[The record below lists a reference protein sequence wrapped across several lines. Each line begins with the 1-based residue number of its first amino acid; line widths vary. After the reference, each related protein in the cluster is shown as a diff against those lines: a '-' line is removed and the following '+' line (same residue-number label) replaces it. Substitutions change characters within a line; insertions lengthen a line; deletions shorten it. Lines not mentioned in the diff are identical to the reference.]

1 MTTVKNVLNLKIPG
15 KVIINGS
22 YIVLEGEIATCVTVD
37 KYLHLKCVFKQSN
50 NFGFSV
56 NIKDRE
62 NYDHLNDKNHYLW
75 KIVESTFG
83 YLNLPLMNI
92 YSITGFFDD
101 GFFFENNVKS
111 GLGSS
116 ACLFT
121 GIVYSILKFT
131 IMADKT
137 INKEDFKFI
146 DETYTFSNI
155 LYKINKSMNPL
166 SSSCDI
172 ISCLMGPINFSYKSI
187 ETIFI
192 REKYLILGSFG
203 KSTSTRFMLTFI
215 KDLNWSK
222 VKLLNKSIIFERN
235 KISYEKYLDEIAF
248 LSDIIVPKAQYNI
261 LKETFRF
268 NILGCGISG
277 AGGEDAVWVITNN
290 KDELVKF
297 WKKKFS
303 IVFACNLI
311 DHGLKEYD

>member
-1 MTTVKNVLNLKIPG
+1 
-15 KVIINGS
+15 
-22 YIVLEGEIATCVTVD
+22 
-37 KYLHLKCVFKQSN
+37 
-50 NFGFSV
+50 
-56 NIKDRE
+56 
-62 NYDHLNDKNHYLW
+62 
-75 KIVESTFG
+75 
-83 YLNLPLMNI
+83 
-92 YSITGFFDD
+92 
-101 GFFFENNVKS
+101 
-111 GLGSS
+111 
-116 ACLFT
+116 
-121 GIVYSILKFT
+121 
-131 IMADKT
+131 MADKT